1 MGAPDPAENS
11 PGSDPEV
18 VTPPPVDPEEAES
31 GLPKWRRMIILFV
44 VSWNCHVIVWT
55 STSVLVA
62 SPEISEEFTH
72 ATPTIINIT
81 NAAVLLAM
89 GISSM
94 IWVPLSDRFSRRIAY
109 ISALA
114 VMFITSI
121 GTAVAPNMATFTA
134 MRLLGTGFTG
144 TYFMVAGQTI
154 IADIFGPLMR
164 GRAIG
169 LMMVGSVAGG
179 AMGTAFPL
187 IKSIKTHS
195 SFGTSVPVIA
205 NFGRRS
211 MLRRH
216 HHNIQPLAID
226 ILAPS
231 RAVGTRI
238 PLGTLFRPRHSLQRE
253 PAEVQP
259 PEGFQGPHTA
269 TNPPRR
275 HHLWFLGF
283 NAVRAP
289 VLRETHHQPSLQPHY
304 APSRRPVL
312 LCSRRRV
319 RCWKPCRRPLFRPHC
334 QTLHREAERRAPS
347 EGQAE

>member
-1 MGAPDPAENS
+1 MGAPDAQEDS

-18 VTPPPVDPEEAES
+18 MTPPPADPETAES
-31 GLPKWRRMIILFV
+31 GLPKWRRMVILFV
-44 VSWNCHVIVWT
+44 VSWNCLVIVWT

-62 SPEISEEFTH
+62 SPEISAEFTH

-81 NAAVLLAM
+81 NSGVLLAM

-134 MRLLGTGFTG
+134 MRLIGTGLTG

-179 AMGTAFPL
+179 AMGTALTP
-187 IKSIKTHS
+187 SPSPTHLS
-195 SFGTSVPVIA
+195 QYLLTCS
-205 NFGRRS
+205 RRS

-216 HHNIQPLAID
+216 HHNLQSLAIYL
-226 ILAPS
+226 LAPS

-238 PLGTLFRPRHSLQRE
+238 RPSLLFCPGHSLQRE

-259 PEGFQGPHTA
+259 PEC
-269 TNPPRR
+269 
-275 HHLWFLGF
+275 L
-283 NAVRAP
+283 
-289 VLRETHHQPSLQPHY
+289 
-304 APSRRPVL
+304 
-312 LCSRRRV
+312 
-319 RCWKPCRRPLFRPHC
+319 
-334 QTLHREAERRAPS
+334 
-347 EGQAE
+347 